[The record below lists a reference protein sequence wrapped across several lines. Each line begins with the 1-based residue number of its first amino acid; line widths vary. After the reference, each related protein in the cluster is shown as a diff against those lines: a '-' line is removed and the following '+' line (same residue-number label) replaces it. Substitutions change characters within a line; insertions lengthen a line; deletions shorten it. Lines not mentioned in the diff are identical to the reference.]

1 MANNV
6 AGPPKIYTEVSTPIA
21 SGGSFSFSNIPLM
34 GARGVYFTVTCDV
47 NHQIASHTF
56 TFTTIDGKTTNVTPG
71 TLPSGAVETSNLDV
85 NCAGILT
92 SADLTPGANVHKCT
106 MVRPNAGAAA
116 NPPAS
121 ASPMIMGVTNVHLN
135 IVKAAT
141 AGNATYTMYAAVY
154 Y

>member
-6 AGPPKIYTEVSTPIA
+6 PGPVKIFTEVSTPIA
-21 SGGSFSFSNIPLM
+21 SGGSFSFSNIPMM
-34 GARGVYFTVTCDV
+34 GARGAYFTLTCDV

-56 TFTTIDGKTTNVTPG
+56 TFTTIDGKTTTVTPG
-71 TLPSGAVETSNLDV
+71 TLPTGAVEPANLDV

-92 SADLTPGANVHKCT
+92 GADLTPGANVHKCT
-106 MVRPNAGAAA
+106 MVRPLSGLPT

-121 ASPMIMGVTNVHLN
+121 ASPMIMGVTNMHLN

-141 AGNATYTMYAAVY
+141 VGNATYTMIAAVY